1 MVCCMATDLLS
12 RLRRLAPTAPPERP
26 VVPPIVRRARARR
39 RRRLTATLTLLVVVP
54 SVTAISTYA
63 KDVDRGVHVL
73 GVDLGGHSRA
83 DAVRLLRDTLR
94 AKVAAMVPVRVG
106 TATATVDP
114 AATGLVLDVDATV
127 ERAVAATPGPFA
139 WLHGGITVEPVVHA
153 DAARLYEALMA
164 HLGPQ
169 GDAPVLPA
177 VRFDKQHPVAV
188 YPVSGR
194 GIDRHKVAQI
204 MEAGWLRRATVDYPV
219 VDLVPRSTKAD
230 VDRLLTELATPAVA
244 APLVLATPRGDVTA
258 SAAAIAAALKLESDA
273 DGLIQPS
280 LDVAALRK
288 AVPAFGKVEVAATD
302 ATFTVEQGRPVVKPQ
317 VDGQQADLAGA
328 TPAILAALRTS
339 ATPRRVEVG
348 LAPKPAAVTSAQL
361 GALGIREQVSTFTT
375 SFVAGQPRVVNIRT
389 MAEALRGAVV
399 RPDETFSLNDHVGQR
414 THAKGYVDAPGIEDG
429 KIKNSPGGGVSQ
441 VATTLFNA
449 VYYAGLQDVE
459 HRPHTYYFDR
469 YPSVIEA
476 TVVYPS
482 LDLRFRN
489 DSPTGVLIDTA
500 TTDTSIT
507 VTLYG
512 TKRYDITTEYGPRT
526 KTVQPPT
533 TYLRETDCNPTD
545 GLPGFTQEAFRVFKQ
560 GGKELRRERFAWRYD
575 PEPRF
580 ICGTAPSVP
589 AAGQAG

>member
-1 MVCCMATDLLS
+1 MATDLLS
-12 RLRRLAPTAPPERP
+12 RLRRLAPNPPQERR

-39 RRRLTATLTLLVVVP
+39 RRRLTATLTLLVAVP
-54 SVTAISTYA
+54 VVTAVSTYA

-73 GVDLGGHSRA
+73 GVDLGGHSRGE
-83 DAVRLLRDTLR
+83 AVRLLRDTLR
-94 AKVAAMVPVRVG
+94 ERVTAAVPVRVG
-106 TATATVDP
+106 ASAATVDP
-114 AATGLVLDVDATV
+114 GAVGLVLDVEGTV
-127 ERAVAATPGPFA
+127 ARAVAATPGPFA
-139 WLHGGITVEPVVHA
+139 WLHGGISVEPVVRA
-153 DAARLYEALMA
+153 DATRLYEALMA
-164 HLGPQ
+164 HLGTQ

-177 VRFDKQHPVAV
+177 VRFDRQRPLAV

-194 GIDRHKVAQI
+194 GIDRREVAAV
-204 MEAGWLRRATVDYPV
+204 MEAGWLREGTVEFPV

-230 VDRLLTELATPAVA
+230 VDRLVAELATPAVA
-244 APLVLATPRGDVTA
+244 APLVVVTPRGEVTVPA
-258 SAAAIAAALKLESDA
+258 TAIAAALKLESDA
-273 DGLIQPS
+273 DGLVQPS
-280 LDVAALRK
+280 LDTDALRK
-288 AVPAFGKVEVAATD
+288 AVPAFGKMEVAATD
-302 ATFTVEQGRPVVKPQ
+302 ATFTVEQGRPVVRPQ

-339 ATPRRVEVG
+339 ATPRRVDVG
-348 LAPKPAAVTSAQL
+348 LTAKPAAVSATRLGGLGVKEQL
-361 GALGIREQVSTFTT
+361 SSFTT
-375 SFVAGQPRVVNIRT
+375 KFVAGQPRVVNIRT

-399 RPDETFSLNDHVGQR
+399 LPEQTFSLNGHVGQR

-449 VYYAGLQDVE
+449 VFYAGLQDVE
-459 HRPHTYYFDR
+459 HRPHTYWFDR

-512 TKRYDITTEYGPRT
+512 TKRYDIALEYGPRT
-526 KTVQPPT
+526 KTVQPTT
-533 TYLRETDCNPTD
+533 TYLREPDCNPTD
-545 GLPGFTQEAFRVFKQ
+545 GLPGFAQEAFRVFKQ
-560 GGKELRRERFAWRYD
+560 DGKEIRRERFAWRYD

-580 ICGTAPSVP
+580 ICGTAPTAP
-589 AAGQAG
+589 AG

>member
-1 MVCCMATDLLS
+1 MATDLLS
-12 RLRRLAPTAPPERP
+12 RLRRLNPTAPQERP

-39 RRRLTATLTLLVVVP
+39 RRRLTATVTLLVVVP
-54 SVTAISTYA
+54 VVTAVSTYA

-94 AKVAAMVPVRVG
+94 VRVAAPVRVRVG
-106 TATATVDP
+106 AAAATVDP
-114 AATGLVLDVDATV
+114 AATGLVLDVEATV
-127 ERAVAATPGPFA
+127 ERATRATPGPFA
-139 WLHGGITVEPVVHA
+139 WLHGGISVEPVVRA
-153 DAARLYEALMA
+153 DATRLYEALMA
-164 HLGPQ
+164 HLGTQ

-177 VRFDKQHPVAV
+177 VRFDKQRPVAV

-194 GIDRHKVAQI
+194 GIDRHTVGAI
-204 MEAGWLRRATVDYPV
+204 MESGWLRRGTVDFPV

-244 APLVLATPRGDVTA
+244 APLVLATPRGDVTVPVP
-258 SAAAIAAALKLESDA
+258 AIAAALKLESDA
-273 DGLIQPS
+273 DGLVQPS
-280 LDVAALRK
+280 LDAAALRK
-288 AVPAFGKVEVAATD
+288 AVPAFAKVEVAATD
-302 ATFTVEQGRPVVKPQ
+302 ATFAVEQGRPVVKQQ
-317 VDGQQADLAGA
+317 VDGQQADLLAA
-328 TPAILAALRTS
+328 APAILAALRTS

-348 LAPKPAAVTSAQL
+348 LTAKPAAVTAAQL

-375 SFVAGQPRVVNIRT
+375 KFVAGQPRVVNIRT
-389 MAEALRGAVV
+389 MAESLRGAVV
-399 RPDETFSLNDHVGQR
+399 LPEQTFSLNGHVGQR

-449 VYYAGLQDVE
+449 VFYAGLEDVE

-469 YPSVIEA
+469 YPAVIEA

-512 TKRYDITTEYGPRT
+512 TKRWEVTAEYGPRT
-526 KTVQPPT
+526 KTVQPTT
-533 TYLRETDCNPTD
+533 TYLREPDCNPTD

-560 GGKELRRERFAWRYD
+560 DGKEIRRQRFAWRYD

-580 ICGTAPSVP
+580 ICGTAPAAP
-589 AAGQAG
+589 AL

>member
-1 MVCCMATDLLS
+1 MATDLLS
-12 RLRRLAPTAPPERP
+12 RLRRLAPTAPQDRP
-26 VVPPIVRRARARR
+26 REGVVVPPIVRRARARR
-39 RRRLTATLTLLVVVP
+39 RRRLAATLTLVVVVP
-54 SVTAISTYA
+54 VVTAVSTYA

-73 GVDLGGHSRA
+73 GVDLGGHSRGE
-83 DAVRLLRDTLR
+83 AVRLLRDTLR
-94 AKVAAMVPVRVG
+94 QRVTAPVAVRVG
-106 TATATVDP
+106 TAGATVDP
-114 AATGLVLDVDATV
+114 AAVGLVLDVEATV

-139 WLHGGITVEPVVHA
+139 WLHGGVSVAPVVRA
-153 DAARLYEALMA
+153 DATRLYEALMA
-164 HLGPQ
+164 HLGTQ

-177 VRFDKQHPVAV
+177 VRFDKQQPVAV

-194 GIDRHKVAQI
+194 GIDRHKVGAI
-204 MEAGWLRRATVDYPV
+204 MEAGWLRRGTVDFPV

-230 VDRLLTELATPAVA
+230 VDRLLGELATPAVA
-244 APLVLATPRGDVTA
+244 APLVVATPRGEVAVPAT
-258 SAAAIAAALKLESDA
+258 AIAAALKLESDA

-302 ATFTVEQGRPVVKPQ
+302 ATFTVERGRPVVRPQ
-317 VDGQQADLAGA
+317 VDGQQADLVAA
-328 TPAILAALRTS
+328 SPAILAVLRTS

-348 LAPKPAAVTSAQL
+348 LTAKPAAVTAAQL
-361 GALGIREQVSTFTT
+361 GALGVKEQLSTFTT
-375 SFVAGQPRVVNIRT
+375 KFVAGQPRVVNIRT

-399 RPDETFSLNDHVGQR
+399 LPDQTFSLNGHVGQR

-449 VYYAGLQDVE
+449 VFHAGLQDVE
-459 HRPHTYYFDR
+459 HRPHTYWFDR

-500 TTDTSIT
+500 TTDTSVT

-512 TKRYDITTEYGPRT
+512 TKRYDIALEYGPRT
-526 KTVQPPT
+526 KLVQPPT

-545 GLPGFTQEAFRVFKQ
+545 GLPGFTQEAWRVFKQ
-560 GGKELRRERFAWRYD
+560 GGKELRRERFSWRYD
-575 PEPRF
+575 PEPHF
-580 ICGTAPSVP
+580 ICGTAPVAP
-589 AAGQAG
+589 AG

>member
-1 MVCCMATDLLS
+1 MATDLLS
-12 RLRRLAPTAPPERP
+12 RLRRLAPTAPQERP

-39 RRRLTATLTLLVVVP
+39 RRRLTATVTLLVVVP
-54 SVTAISTYA
+54 LVTAVSTYA

-83 DAVRLLRDTLR
+83 DAVRLLRDNLR
-94 AKVAAMVPVRVG
+94 QRITTPVPVRVG
-106 TATATVDP
+106 TATASVDP
-114 AATGLVLDVDATV
+114 AAAGLTLDVEATV

-153 DAARLYEALMA
+153 DPTRLYEALMT
-164 HLGPQ
+164 HLGTQ

-194 GIDRHKVAQI
+194 GLDRRTVGAI
-204 MEAGWLRRATVDYPV
+204 MESGWLRRGTVDFPV

-230 VDRLLTELATPAVA
+230 VDRLLTGLATPAVA
-244 APLVLATPRGDVTA
+244 APLVLVTPRGEVTVPVP
-258 SAAAIAAALKLESDA
+258 AIAAALKLESDA
-273 DGLIQPS
+273 DGLVQPS
-280 LDVAALRK
+280 LDAAALRK
-288 AVPAFGKVEVAATD
+288 AVPSLAKVELDATD
-302 ATFTVEQGRPVVKPQ
+302 ATFTVEQDRPVVKPQ
-317 VDGQQADLAGA
+317 VDGQQADLVAG

-348 LAPKPAAVTSAQL
+348 LTAKPAAVSSTQL
-361 GALGIREQVSTFTT
+361 GALGIREKLSTFTT
-375 SFVAGQPRVVNIRT
+375 KFVAGQSRVVNIRT

-399 RPDETFSLNDHVGQR
+399 RPDQTFSLNGHVGQR

-449 VYYAGLQDVE
+449 VFYAGLQDVE
-459 HRPHTYYFDR
+459 HRPHTYWFDR

-489 DSPTGVLIDTA
+489 DSPNGVLIDTA
-500 TTDTSIT
+500 TTDTSVT

-512 TKRYDITTEYGPRT
+512 TKRWDVTAEYGPRT
-526 KTVQPPT
+526 KTVQPAT
-533 TYLRETDCNPTD
+533 TYLREPDCNPTD

-560 GGKELRRERFAWRYD
+560 DGKEIRRERFAWRYD
-575 PEPRF
+575 PEPHF
-580 ICGTAPSVP
+580 ICGPAP
-589 AAGQAG
+589 AAPAGG